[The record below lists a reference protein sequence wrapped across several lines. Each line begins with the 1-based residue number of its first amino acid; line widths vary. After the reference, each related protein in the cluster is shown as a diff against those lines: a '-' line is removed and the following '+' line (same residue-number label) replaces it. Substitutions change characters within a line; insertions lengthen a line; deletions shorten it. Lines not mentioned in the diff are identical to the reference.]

1 MKKPGRKAFAFTLV
15 ETLIA
20 LFLIGILAGTLM
32 LVSFSVSAKAE
43 ATRIIEDMRSMKSAA
58 MLYYADFGMWPV
70 WMKSGSTIR
79 DINGRATPDKYLE
92 KIPLGAE
99 YWVGVAGMSGDLGE
113 ATVIFV
119 SASVRPMTLERLKVL
134 GAALP
139 LYGMEVT
146 GPTMA
151 IPEKPSPF
159 DASVHNA
166 ALWFI
171 RKKQ

>member
-20 LFLIGILAGTLM
+20 LLLIGILAGALM
-32 LVSFSVSAKAE
+32 FVSFSVSAKAE

-70 WMKSGSTIR
+70 WMKSGNTMR

-92 KIPLGAE
+92 RVPLGAE
-99 YWVGVAGMSGDLGE
+99 SWVGVAGVSGDLGE

-119 SASVRPMTLERLKVL
+119 SASVRPLTLERLKAL
-134 GAALP
+134 GAAFP

-146 GPTMA
+146 GPNMA
-151 IPEKPSPF
+151 IPEKPALF